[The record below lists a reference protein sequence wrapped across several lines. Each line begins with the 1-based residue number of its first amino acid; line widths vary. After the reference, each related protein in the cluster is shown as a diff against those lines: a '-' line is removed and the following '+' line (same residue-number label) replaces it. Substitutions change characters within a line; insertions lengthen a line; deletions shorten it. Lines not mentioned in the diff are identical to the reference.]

1 VPRIRGQDKDKEM
14 AIEHAHMNKWN
25 SQEWKKLSGTYRVS
39 TAFRQA
45 RGTVGMLNSRE
56 SPVP

>member
-1 VPRIRGQDKDKEM
+1 VPRIRGQDKEM